1 MNVRT
6 LKRKLHHYGLRR
18 RNQGHSEH
26 TVREIIKREI
36 ECPSSLLG
44 YRGMWNKLRTSNNVT
59 VPRDMVMRILRELD
73 PDASALRKARKLQ
86 RRSYVSPGPNATWH
100 VDGYD
105 KLKPYGLPI
114 HGCVD
119 GFSRRIMWLEVCKS
133 NNDPVIPAGFFLHA
147 VEENGMR
154 PMLVQ
159 TDCGTENGIL
169 AGLQCLLAGEVAAHR
184 YSSSHANQRVEN
196 WWSHCKR
203 GFTAWVRDFFKALVA
218 EGKLS
223 LGNHL
228 QMECVW
234 FVFSDFLQLELEKV
248 KHEWNMHYI
257 RRSRHDAV
265 SGIPDEL
272 YYLPHT
278 RGFEDCG
285 SEVSA
290 DDIDN
295 ILNQRDIYVEAEL
308 AKEVDD
314 ELLGFFKYVE
324 REEGL
329 THPPA
334 DSRQAKDIYEKIASL
349 QSPNCLF
356 YVTLMD

>member
-1 MNVRT
+1 
-6 LKRKLHHYGLRR
+6 
-18 RNQGHSEH
+18 
-26 TVREIIKREI
+26 
-36 ECPSSLLG
+36 
-44 YRGMWNKLRTSNNVT
+44 MWNKLRTSYNVT

-73 PDASALRKARKLQ
+73 PDASVLRKARKLQ

-119 GFSRRIMWLEVCKS
+119 GFSRRIMWLKVCKS

-169 AGLQCLLAGEVAAHR
+169 AALQCSLAGEVAAHR
-184 YSSSHANQRVEN
+184 YSSSHANHRVEN
-196 WWSHCKR
+196 WWSHSKR
-203 GFTAWVRDFFKALVA
+203 GYTAWVIDFFKALVA

-223 LGNHL
+223 LGNQL

-257 RRSRHDAV
+257 RRCRHDTV

-314 ELLGFFKYVE
+314 ELLGYFKYVV

-329 THPPA
+329 THPPE
-334 DSRQAKDIYEKIASL
+334 DWRQAKDMYEKIVQLAES
-349 QSPNCLF
+349 
-356 YVTLMD
+356 

>member
-1 MNVRT
+1 MFCHKCGREFERGEVFCRQCGTIKRREQESLCSSADERLVIEHYFERGFRYDTIVHFLAKYHDIYMNVRT

-18 RNQGHSEH
+18 RNQSHSEH
-26 TVREIIKREI
+26 TVREIVKREI
-36 ECPSSLLG
+36 EGPSSLLG
-44 YRGMWNKLRTSNNVT
+44 YRGMWNKLYPASRVSFDLPRQIRKIEGDSVRRVNKLRTSYNVT

-119 GFSRRIMWLEVCKS
+119 GFSRRIMWLKVCKS

-169 AGLQCLLAGEVAAHR
+169 AALQCSLAGEVAAHR

-196 WWSHCKR
+196 WWSHSKR
-203 GFTAWVRDFFKALVA
+203 GYPAWVIDFFKALVA

-223 LGNHL
+223 LGNQL

-257 RRSRHDAV
+257 YKTV
-265 SGIPDEL
+265 
-272 YYLPHT
+272 
-278 RGFEDCG
+278 
-285 SEVSA
+285 
-290 DDIDN
+290 
-295 ILNQRDIYVEAEL
+295 
-308 AKEVDD
+308 
-314 ELLGFFKYVE
+314 
-324 REEGL
+324 
-329 THPPA
+329 
-334 DSRQAKDIYEKIASL
+334 QA
-349 QSPNCLF
+349 
-356 YVTLMD
+356 